1 MKGGA
6 KIEDPLPAPILVSA
20 QVKSRGTP
28 WPDPFGPVGQRAAC
42 LATLSQLSCSQDP
55 WQEKTGDGTKARLRD
70 AGTNCPRAQPHREC
84 GQRGSGRKRRRQAQV
99 CAQSRDASGL
109 LHRGRFIG
117 AWLFLVLSKRN
128 FGKVTGPPTLDLQV
142 LWPLPPL
149 VPHPRIQLWPCQP
162 LVSAWPC
169 PCQGAEWNP
178 KQLVL
183 GERLKRITTAVL
195 ISFEQNR
202 LPLAFSLLACSWV
215 SDLERVPSSHLTSTA
230 AYFLR
235 LFPTPFHFH

>member
-20 QVKSRGTP
+20 QVKSHGTP

-109 LHRGRFIG
+109 LHRGLAFPCSIEAKLRE
-117 AWLFLVLSKRN
+117 SHR
-128 FGKVTGPPTLDLQV
+128 TSHSGPPSSLASASSCPAPADPVIALPGASFG
-142 LWPLPPL
+142 LALPLPRRRMEP
-149 VPHPRIQLWPCQP
+149 Q
-162 LVSAWPC
+162 
-169 PCQGAEWNP
+169 
-178 KQLVL
+178 
-183 GERLKRITTAVL
+183 
-195 ISFEQNR
+195 
-202 LPLAFSLLACSWV
+202 
-215 SDLERVPSSHLTSTA
+215 A
-230 AYFLR
+230 AGPGR
-235 LFPTPFHFH
+235 EA